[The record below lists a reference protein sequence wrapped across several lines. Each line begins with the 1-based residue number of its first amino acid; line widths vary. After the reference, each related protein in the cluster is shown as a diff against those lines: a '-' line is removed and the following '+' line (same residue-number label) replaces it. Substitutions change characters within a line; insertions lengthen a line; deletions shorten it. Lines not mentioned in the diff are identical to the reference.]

1 MKKVD
6 FFQKFGKPGV
16 LCHEQI
22 IELMK
27 NDIIKNANLEDK
39 SVDTS
44 SFDLHLGDYGWKLK
58 SGFKCRDN
66 RKISDIIKSIKS
78 REFGIKKEIIPHS
91 GLPIKPDET
100 YLFEIN
106 ESIDLPNGFYGQ
118 GTGKSTIGRLD
129 VLTRLLVDNVERY
142 DCVLP
147 GPKNLFIEITPLSF
161 PIIVFDSSFQVKLV
175 LGG

>member
-44 SFDLHLGDYGWKLK
+44 SFDLHLGDY
-58 SGFKCRDN
+58 
-66 RKISDIIKSIKS
+66 
-78 REFGIKKEIIPHS
+78 
-91 GLPIKPDET
+91 
-100 YLFEIN
+100 
-106 ESIDLPNGFYGQ
+106 
-118 GTGKSTIGRLD
+118 
-129 VLTRLLVDNVERY
+129 
-142 DCVLP
+142 
-147 GPKNLFIEITPLSF
+147 
-161 PIIVFDSSFQVKLV
+161 
-175 LGG
+175 